1 MWIMGAYG
9 KDLCDAKFFTV
20 QKNIG
25 GKDKKYMIV
34 AFSQTTASVTLT
46 GVTCAYFPDEDKAI
60 AALEKVTEFI
70 EENPGKVYRF
80 DKLYK

>member
-1 MWIMGAYG
+1 MGADG
-9 KDLCDAKFFTV
+9 KELADVKFFKV
-20 QKNIG
+20 MKNIG
-25 GKDKKYMIV
+25 GKDKKWVISGYPQAVEVIGGIV
-34 AFSQTTASVTLT
+34 
-46 GVTCAYFPDEDKAI
+46 CAYFSDEDKAI

>member
-1 MWIMGAYG
+1 MWIMGANG
-9 KDLCDAKFFTV
+9 TELADVKFFKV
-20 QKNIG
+20 MKNIG
-25 GKDKKYMIV
+25 GKDKKWTITGYPQAIELIGGIV
-34 AFSQTTASVTLT
+34 
-46 GVTCAYFPDEDKAI
+46 CAYFSDEDKAI

>member
-1 MWIMGAYG
+1 MWIMGTDSKELA
-9 KDLCDAKFFTV
+9 DVKFFKI

-25 GKDKKYMIV
+25 GKDKKWALVGY
-34 AFSQTTASVTLT
+34 FNVTNM
-46 GVTCAYFPDEDKAI
+46 VTNDVICAYFSDEDRAI

-70 EENPGKVYRF
+70 EETPDKVYRF

>member
-1 MWIMGAYG
+1 MGADG
-9 KDLCDAKFFTV
+9 KELADVKFFKV
-20 QKNIG
+20 MKNIG
-25 GKDKKYMIV
+25 GKDKKWVISGYHQAVEVIGGIV
-34 AFSQTTASVTLT
+34 
-46 GVTCAYFPDEDKAI
+46 CAYFSDEDKAI